1 MNDLAIRVRD
11 VSKAYRVWH
20 SPAARLKSITLHGF
34 KHLAPLFSDRCAEAQ
49 ASLFHDFYAL
59 RGINLEIRPGEAVGI
74 IGRNGSGKSTL
85 LQIIAG
91 TLAPTAGSVEVN
103 GRVAA
108 LLELGS
114 GFNPEFTGREN
125 VFLNAAILGLG
136 EDEIHERFNAI
147 LAFADIG
154 EFIDQPVKTYS
165 SGMVVRLAFAVVAHI
180 DPSVLIIDEALA
192 VGDVV
197 FQAKCYRRFR
207 EIRER
212 GATVVLVTHDTSAVI
227 QVCDRALVL
236 DRGQLVAMGGPKAMA
251 DEYRR
256 RCAADTTLL
265 IQDPRGVSDV
275 DRSEVF
281 SSWMPREVG
290 TQEYG
295 DGKATIEHF
304 SISNHGEQPT
314 SKLTS
319 GRSVVLRVRVNFDA
333 PCAQPILAFALRDLV
348 GNDLC
353 GSNTWYEDT
362 PIGSVGAGQVIEV
375 EFDFVLGLRAGVCC
389 LCLACTELGGNGL
402 VVHHRLYDVAVLEI
416 RADKKFT
423 GIWDPRPNVNIKRL
437 AISPIE
443 ASKI

>member
-20 SPAARLKSITLHGF
+20 SPAARFKSITLHGF
-34 KHLAPLFSDRCAEAQ
+34 KHLAPLFSGRCAEAQ
-49 ASLFHDFYAL
+49 ARLFHDFYAL

-180 DPSVLIIDEALA
+180 DPDLLIIDEALA

-207 EIRER
+207 ELRER
-212 GATVVLVTHDTSAVI
+212 GATVLLVTHDTSAVI
-227 QVCDRALVL
+227 QVCDRAVVL
-236 DRGQLVAMGGPKAMA
+236 DRGGLVASGNPKAMA

-256 RCAADTTLL
+256 RCAEQSSSL
-265 IQDPRGVSDV
+265 ISTPRGVSVSTISTTDA
-275 DRSEVF
+275 D
-281 SSWMPREVG
+281 WLPRG
-290 TQEYG
+290 KDTQEYG
-295 DGKATIEHF
+295 NGKATILFF
-304 SISNHGEQPT
+304 SVLLQGGRPT
-314 SKLTS
+314 LKFSS
-319 GRSVVLRVRVNFDA
+319 GSLVVFRLQVAFHA
-333 PCAQPILAFALRDLV
+333 PCAHPIVAFGLRDLA

-353 GSNTWYEDT
+353 GSNTWYENT
-362 PIGSVGAGQVIEV
+362 SVGSVEAGDTLEV
-375 EFDFVLGLRAGVCC
+375 QFECVLSLRAGACS
-389 LCLACTELGGNGL
+389 LCLACTEMGDVGL
-402 VVHHRLYDVAVLEI
+402 MVHHRLYDVAILEI
-416 RADKKFT
+416 YTDRRFVGT
-423 GIWDPRPNVNIKRL
+423 WDVMPKTSVTRL
-437 AISPIE
+437 SISTIT
-443 ASKI
+443 